1 MFIFIGRRITKW
13 RNVVDAPIQV
23 DLKRKYGST
32 IHCNLEPTNMDVT
45 YYCFEEHKNENN
57 ELCPFVNKN
66 TRFPGVDYGKY
77 ETKFLNMK

>member
-1 MFIFIGRRITKW
+1 MAECYRCPYTSRF
-13 RNVVDAPIQV
+13 
-23 DLKRKYGST
+23 KRKYGST

-57 ELCPFVNKN
+57 ELCPFMNKN

-77 ETKFLNMK
+77 ETEFLNMKQEK